1 MSDLDGRGLRPPS
14 DRPAVP
20 QTAAEAVQTSSEPP
34 AQGLYD
40 CNADCNRPP
49 VRRMARRGPGRPAAI
64 RNAQTAAMV
73 LDMLAKGWTFKEIG
87 RAIRAHPST
96 VARWVRAQEAADG

>member
-1 MSDLDGRGLRPPS
+1 
-14 DRPAVP
+14 
-20 QTAAEAVQTSSEPP
+20 
-34 AQGLYD
+34 
-40 CNADCNRPP
+40 
-49 VRRMARRGPGRPAAI
+49 MARRGPGRPAAI